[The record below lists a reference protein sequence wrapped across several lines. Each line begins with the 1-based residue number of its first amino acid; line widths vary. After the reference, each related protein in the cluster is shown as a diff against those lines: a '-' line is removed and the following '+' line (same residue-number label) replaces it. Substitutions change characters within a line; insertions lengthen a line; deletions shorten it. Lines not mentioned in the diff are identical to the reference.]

1 LKSFEQLGLSERS
14 LHALKKRGFEE
25 PTAIQERCIPLVL
38 DGQKDLLGQ
47 AQTGT
52 GKTAAF
58 GLPIIDMIQTKKR
71 NVQAL
76 ILTPTRELAI
86 QVAEEIDSFSDGRAL
101 HIAAIYGGQSIGMQ
115 ISQLRR
121 GCSIVVGT
129 PGRVIDHIKRGTLKL
144 DEIQTFVLDEADEM
158 LNMGF
163 IDEVETVMAELPK
176 EKMTLLFSA
185 TMPSQIKK
193 LASKYMREYE
203 QIVVEKK
210 DITSSLTEQIYIEVH
225 ESDKLEALRRIIDI
239 EDDFYGLIFC
249 RTKNG
254 CDELAKRMS
263 SIGYPAEAL
272 HGDLTQAQREKVL
285 DQFRVRKVS
294 MLVATDVAARGIDIH
309 NLTHV
314 INYSLPQNPESY
326 IHRIGR
332 TGRAGNQGT
341 AVTFVTPSELRKI
354 KFIQRAAGTDI
365 SKKKL
370 PDIEQLLAAK
380 REKVLSEIEQ
390 AVDVQ
395 LKDEFTSLALLLQ
408 QEYESTDLIAGL
420 LRSNYAQELDRGQY
434 RDIRS
439 SNSRGVQENLQQST
453 RLFVAKG
460 KKHGMS
466 KASLAS
472 YITKVSKVPE
482 KFIRNIEVM
491 TDFSFISVSFK
502 DAEKILGAFTR
513 SKPGRRPVVTKAK
526 DSR

>member
-1 LKSFEQLGLSERS
+1 

-25 PTAIQERCIPLVL
+25 PTSIQERCIPLVL
-38 DGQKDLLGQ
+38 SGQKDLLGQ

-58 GLPIIDMIQTKKR
+58 GLPILDMLQSKKR
-71 NVQAL
+71 SVQAL

-86 QVAEEIDSFSDGRAL
+86 QVAEEINSFSDGRAV

-115 ISQLRR
+115 IGQLRR

-144 DEIQTFVLDEADEM
+144 DGIQYFVLDEADEM

-163 IDEVETVMAELPK
+163 IDEVETIMEELPK

-185 TMPSQIKK
+185 TMPPQIKK
-193 LASKYMREYE
+193 LSAKYMREYE

-210 DITSSLTEQIYIEVH
+210 DLTSNLTEQIYIEVR

-285 DQFRVRKVS
+285 NQFRQRRVS
-294 MLVATDVAARGIDIH
+294 MLVATDVAARGIDIQ

-332 TGRAGNQGT
+332 TGRAGNEGT
-341 AVTFVTPSELRKI
+341 AVTFVTPSEARKI
-354 KFIQRAAGTDI
+354 LYIQKAAKADI
-365 SKKKL
+365 TKKVL
-370 PDIEQLLAAK
+370 PGVDQLLSVK
-380 REKVLSEIEQ
+380 KEKILTEIEQ
-390 AVDVQ
+390 AVDGIT
-395 LKDEFTSLALLLQ
+395 KDEFTSLALVLQ
-408 QEYESTDLIAGL
+408 KEYDSADIIAGL
-420 LRSNYAQELDRGQY
+420 LRSKYAKQLDPNQY
-434 RDIRS
+434 SEINEPRK
-439 SNSRGVQENLQQST
+439 RGVRENLSQST

-460 KKHGMS
+460 KKNGMN
-466 KASLAS
+466 KASLAA
-472 YITKVSKVPE
+472 YITKVSKVPG
-482 KFIRNIEVM
+482 KFIQNIDVFPEY
-491 TDFSFISVSFK
+491 SFVSVSFR
-502 DAEKILGAFTR
+502 DAEKILKAFTR
-513 SKPGRRPVVTKAK
+513 SKPGRKPVVTRAK
-526 DSR
+526 EDA